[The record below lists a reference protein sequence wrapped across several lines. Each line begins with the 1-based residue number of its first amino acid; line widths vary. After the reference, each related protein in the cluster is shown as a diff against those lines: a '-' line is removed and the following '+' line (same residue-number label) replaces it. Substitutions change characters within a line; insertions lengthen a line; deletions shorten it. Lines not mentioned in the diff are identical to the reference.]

1 MRCYHQSRRGQ
12 DITEKDYNDLEDWSN
27 GEGFDSVVQTVQ
39 CCCWEQQRARVAI
52 PVPESTAMSGAGKD
66 PCYKL

>member
-1 MRCYHQSRRGQ
+1 MRCYHQSRSGQ
-12 DITEKDYNDLEDWSN
+12 DITEKDYNDLKDWSN

-39 CCCWEQQRARVAI
+39 RCFWEQQRARTAI
-52 PVPESTAMSGAGKD
+52 PVLEPMATSGAGKD